1 MVLLDM
7 EKFRKKVVTRSNG
20 GLLGAKKVKEY
31 VVIDY
36 PKDGDKI
43 LPHQYTIRI
52 GASEG
57 NVEISID
64 DQPWQPCR
72 KNQGYSWFDWQKIS
86 LGMHTCIARK
96 KLASGKYKKSKV
108 VRCMAVEKLQS
119 KP

>member
-1 MVLLDM
+1 MVLLDI
-7 EKFRKKVVTRSNG
+7 EKLRKKVVAKSNG
-20 GLLGAKKVKEY
+20 TLLSSKPKEY

-43 LPHQYTIRI
+43 LPYQYSVRI

-57 NVEISID
+57 DVEISID
-64 DQPWQPCR
+64 DKPWQPCR
-72 KNQGYSWFDWQKIS
+72 KNQGYYWFDWQKIS

-108 VRCMAVEKLQS
+108 VRCMAVEKIQRT
-119 KP
+119 